1 MRHTG
6 LYRMFPRYRQ
16 VSLLPSTMGKP
27 TQGAASPRERVLA
40 SAWVA
45 ARMFGPDNPGVYVAD
60 AAEALIAAHAT
71 DARARLLH

>member
-1 MRHTG
+1 M
-6 LYRMFPRYRQ
+6 
-16 VSLLPSTMGKP
+16 PSTMGKP

-45 ARMFGPDNPGVYVAD
+45 ARMFVPDNPGVYVAD

-71 DARARLLH
+71 DARA